1 MLHVLGGFGAGGVE
15 TWLRDLARERPDWEF
30 CLLAGEVGELGRE
43 VEAFGNRLHVCSLAR
58 VVTFPLRFWRLVRG
72 GRYDIVHSHVLLF
85 SGCVLALAGLA
96 GVRSRIAHA
105 HNSQDGAGEGPLRRA
120 YRSTLRRLIWLFATE
135 VVGCSSGAVEFVDS
149 VSPRW
154 LVPYGVG
161 AVGGAKVEGR
171 GMPRPYRVGALGR
184 LTPHKGYARLIEEFV
199 RTPDNFEVVI
209 WGDGPLRDEL
219 RNLAG
224 DRVRLA
230 GVTHDPGAALGSLD
244 AFVMPSEF
252 AGLPRALLEAQ
263 AVDLPCLISEAVSDE
278 AVVIP
283 ELVERLPRDGGWPEA
298 IERTI
303 AGRL

>member
-1 MLHVLGGFGAGGVE
+1 M
-15 TWLRDLARERPDWEF
+15 
-30 CLLAGEVGELGRE
+30 
-43 VEAFGNRLHVCSLAR
+43 
-58 VVTFPLRFWRLVRG
+58 
-72 GRYDIVHSHVLLF
+72 
-85 SGCVLALAGLA
+85 
-96 GVRSRIAHA
+96 
-105 HNSQDGAGEGPLRRA
+105 
-120 YRSTLRRLIWLFATE
+120 
-135 VVGCSSGAVEFVDS
+135 
-149 VSPRW
+149 
-154 LVPYGVG
+154 
-161 AVGGAKVEGR
+161 
-171 GMPRPYRVGALGR
+171 
-184 LTPHKGYARLIEEFV
+184 
-199 RTPDNFEVVI
+199 
-209 WGDGPLRDEL
+209 RDEL